1 MNVVIRE
8 KDIKSLGKKLLKE
21 VYVFLHDDYMLS
33 TFEEIKE
40 EQKKFIKNLTKN
52 NINLDFLKKNDF
64 HINIESIFKVIYE
77 LEFDME
83 IDEDLYFKTN
93 SFLDIFRVFEFGY
106 TYLED

>member
-1 MNVVIRE
+1 MNVVVRK
-8 KDIKSLGKKLLKE
+8 KDIKSLGKELLKE
-21 VYVFLHDDYMLS
+21 VYEFLHDDYILS

-52 NINLDFLKKNDF
+52 NINLDFVKNDF
-64 HINIESIFKVIYE
+64 HIDIESIFKVINE

-83 IDEDLYFKTN
+83 IDEDLYFKTK
-93 SFLDIFRVFEFGY
+93 SFLDIFRVFEVGY